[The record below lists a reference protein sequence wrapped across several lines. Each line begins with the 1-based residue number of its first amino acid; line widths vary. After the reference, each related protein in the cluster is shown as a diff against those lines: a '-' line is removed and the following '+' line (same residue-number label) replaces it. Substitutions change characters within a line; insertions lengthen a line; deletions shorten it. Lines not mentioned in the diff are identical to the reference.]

1 MIRKVSGWVSLLSDT
16 LTIVAASDLGS
27 GPSEGLLSPSD
38 NTVLRERMLW
48 FGELLVTQLQQTNYL
63 LSVSDVQ
70 ELREGVHSG
79 PK

>member
-16 LTIVAASDLGS
+16 LRIVAASDLGP

-48 FGELLVTQLQQTNYL
+48 LGELLVTQLQQTSYL
-63 LSVSDVQ
+63 LSVSDV
-70 ELREGVHSG
+70 
-79 PK
+79 